1 MKYETIIENVKQIY
15 DHMLGTNVIQGKAEQ
30 IFEEQILTIITVNQW
45 SGIDISHICACE
57 G

>member
-1 MKYETIIENVKQIY
+1 MKYDFFFENVKQIY

>member
-15 DHMLGTNVIQGKAEQ
+15 DHMRGTNVIRGKAEQ
-30 IFEEQILTIITVNQW
+30 ILEEQILTIITVNQW